1 MQFKTYTKQKLS
13 IQAFQYTG
21 INGDL
26 PEEFRSNPQALIE
39 SNGLSIQTLEGVMR
53 VNIGDWVIRGIK
65 GEYYPCKPDIFDKS
79 YKATQ
84 DAPSYLPDH
93 MQRVY
98 MEHKDLHERL
108 VNLVKYRVNGFPHAS
123 PEEKSLLVRQEA
135 LMESLEWTLRQRLS
149 LYGPSQET
157 KITLIYAR
165 SLNNVIGQDGKLPWN
180 IRGDIQHFKDTTLGH
195 TVIMGSKTFE
205 SLGCKPLQG
214 RTNIVFTGNPQKY
227 EDDLRLHLYYPSL
240 EEAIKYLKNNW
251 VPQVFIIGGKRLL
264 EEGLQYAD
272 EVRESVINLE
282 LHINEGTV
290 TVDMDMQQQKDF
302 RCARE
307 HTDLEWGK
315 IQHWVRKK

>member
-53 VNIGDWVIRGIK
+53 VNVGDWVIRGIR
-65 GEYYPCKPDIFDKS
+65 GEYYPCKPDIFDRS
-79 YKATQ
+79 YEATQ
-84 DAPSYLPDH
+84 DVPNYLPQH

-98 MEHKDLHERL
+98 MEHKDLQERL

-135 LMESLEWTLRQRLS
+135 LMESLEWTLRQRLA

-180 IRGDIQHFKDTTLGH
+180 IPGDMQHFKDTTLGH

-214 RTNIVFTGNPQKY
+214 RTNIVITNSPEKY
-227 EDDLRLHLYYPSL
+227 DNDLDLQLYQSM

-272 EVRESVINLE
+272 KVYETVVELELPIVDKSVVVDINLKIDE
-282 LHINEGTV
+282 RFCMSRMNSFS
-290 TVDMDMQQQKDF
+290 D
-302 RCARE
+302 
-307 HTDLEWGK
+307 WGFILTWDRVK
-315 IQHWVRKK
+315 

>member
-79 YKATQ
+79 YEATQ
-84 DAPSYLPDH
+84 DVPSYLPEH

-98 MEHKDLHERL
+98 LELQEL
-108 VNLVKYRVNGFPHAS
+108 EVKIIGLEKFIDKGYPGAS
-123 PEEKSLLVRQEA
+123 EEEKE
-135 LMESLEWTLRQRLS
+135 LMDSQLGYMTKYAAKLGHRLS
-149 LYGPSQET
+149 LYAVSQET
-157 KITLIYAR
+157 KVNVIYAK
-165 SLNNVIGQDGKLPWN
+165 SLNNVIGQDGKLPWS
-180 IRGDIQHFKDTTLGH
+180 IPEDMLHFKNTTFGS

-205 SLGCKPLQG
+205 SMDCKPLKY
-214 RTNIVFTGNPQKY
+214 RTNIVVTSRP
-227 EDDLRLHLYYPSL
+227 DDYANMGVLRAASL
-240 EEAIKYLKNNW
+240 LEAIEVCKKYWEKE
-251 VPQVFIIGGKRLL
+251 VFIIGGKRLL

-272 EVRESVINLE
+272 KVYETVVELELPIVDKSVVVDINL
-282 LHINEGTV
+282 
-290 TVDMDMQQQKDF
+290 K
-302 RCARE
+302 
-307 HTDLEWGK
+307 TDERFCVSNMNSFSDWGFILTWDRVK
-315 IQHWVRKK
+315 